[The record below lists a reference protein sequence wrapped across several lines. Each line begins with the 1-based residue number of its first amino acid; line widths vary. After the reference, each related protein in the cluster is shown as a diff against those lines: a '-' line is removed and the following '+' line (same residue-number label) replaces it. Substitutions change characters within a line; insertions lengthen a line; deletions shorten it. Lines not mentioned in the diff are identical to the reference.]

1 MITMPGETADSPGN
15 RSHYNP
21 IEQKAKILFPVLN
34 GKTVN
39 GLEISGVARLVTLGD
54 LSILDH

>member
-1 MITMPGETADSPGN
+1 MITLPGETADWPGN

-21 IEQKAKILFPVLN
+21 IEQKAKILFAILN

-39 GLEISGVARLVTLGD
+39 RLKISGVAESATL
-54 LSILDH
+54 SEPSALDH